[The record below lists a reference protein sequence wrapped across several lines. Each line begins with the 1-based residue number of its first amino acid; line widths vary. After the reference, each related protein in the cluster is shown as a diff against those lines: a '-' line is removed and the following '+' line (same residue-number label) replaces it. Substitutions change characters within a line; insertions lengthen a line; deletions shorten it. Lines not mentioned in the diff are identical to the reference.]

1 VGFLMK
7 TRFRLCWFVAAAA
20 ALGAALPTASV
31 RAEADVVLAVIVAPG
46 SKLGDLG
53 VSDLRRTFTGER
65 TTDPSGNKL
74 IPLNHPPKTVDR
86 VGFDQ
91 KVLGMA
97 PDEVGRFWVDRR
109 IRGGS
114 GPPRTVESI
123 ATLRRVVQNLP
134 GAIGY
139 LRRGQLSGE
148 VKPVRIDGKLP
159 GEPGYPVH
167 FRE

>member
-1 VGFLMK
+1 MP
-7 TRFRLCWFVAAAA
+7 RRWRLCGLVATAA
-20 ALGAALPTASV
+20 ALAGALLPAARV
-31 RAEADVVLAVIVAPG
+31 RASSDVVLAVVVGPG
-46 SKLGDLG
+46 SKLGELG
-53 VSDLRRTFTGER
+53 VSDLKRIFTSER
-65 TTDPSGNKL
+65 VTDPGGNKL

-86 VGFDQ
+86 VGFDRS
-91 KVLGMA
+91 VLGMS

-139 LRRGQLSGE
+139 LRRGHLNSE
-148 VKPVRIDGKLP
+148 VKALRIEGKLP

>member
-1 VGFLMK
+1 M
-7 TRFRLCWFVAAAA
+7 TMRARLCSTLAAAA
-20 ALGAALPTASV
+20 ALVALLPSARV
-31 RAEADVVLAVIVAPG
+31 RAEADVALAVVVGPN
-46 SKLGDLG
+46 SKLGELG
-53 VSDLRRTFTGER
+53 ISDLRRVFTGER
-65 TTDPSGNKL
+65 VTDPSGNKL

-86 VGFDQ
+86 VGFDRT
-91 KVLGMA
+91 VLGMN
-97 PDEVGRFWVDRR
+97 PDEVGRYWVDRR

-139 LRRGQLSGE
+139 LRRGQLSAE

-159 GEPGYPVH
+159 GDPGYPVH